1 MKKLFNWKIIL
12 VFVIFLSALLRI
24 HKIDTIPYGSTQDEV
39 VQIYNA
45 YSIWETGKDIEG
57 RSFPLSFNAHSSMSP
72 VGIYLTAPF
81 VGLFELNLFWGRLPS
96 VLVGVG
102 SVFIIFLLGETL
114 FKKKEIGILAALVF
128 SISPW
133 AIHMSRGNWDV
144 NFAMF
149 FYLLGILVFIK
160 NIKNWKFI
168 YALIPFLLGFYSYH
182 ATKVFFVL
190 AIPLMLFFYFDKL
203 KERKKQLIIF
213 ALLSLF
219 ILVSFVGV
227 SRLESVTRQE
237 VNIFNSPEASKMVD
251 SERERNTAPWMLRV
265 ALSNKPLYYLRQIRE
280 NYLEAFSTEFLFL
293 YGETNARADIS
304 SIFYRGQFYIIE
316 LPLLLLGIFYLFTK
330 VEKRAR
336 ILIVVLLLISPLSS
350 TFTIDKNFANRN
362 IMMLPFLILIISLG
376 LYYLIK
382 VVSGFK
388 RGYKII
394 FLSALF
400 LLYLFMV
407 TSYIYQYFFRWP
419 VYGAEAWGG
428 SSRDLAKI
436 ASEKKELY
444 DNIYISNSG
453 KHFLIQYA
461 FFNKI
466 DPEVI
471 QKAWFRAPIKI
482 DSLIFLDTCFDSD
495 SKNVEEFL
503 PEKSLYIAS
512 SENCKYDSTPLE
524 KIMDRGQA
532 IRTIWNMYENR

>member
-149 FYLLGILVFIK
+149 FYLLGILIFIK
-160 NIKNWKFI
+160 NIKSWKFM
-168 YALIPFLLGFYSYH
+168 YSLVPFLLAFYSYH

-190 AIPLMLFFYFDKL
+190 AIPAMLFLYYDRL
-203 KERKKQLIIF
+203 KGRKKLLIIF
-213 ALLSLF
+213 VLLFLSIF
-219 ILVSFVGV
+219 ISFIVVSK
-227 SRLESVTRQE
+227 LESVTRQE
-237 VNIFNSPEASKMVD
+237 VSIFNSTEASRVVD
-251 SERERNTAPWMLRV
+251 SEREKNTAPWILRSV
-265 ALSNKPLYYLRQIRE
+265 LSNKPLYYLREIRE
-280 NYLEAFSTEFLFL
+280 NYLEAFSMQFLFL

-304 SIFYRGQFYIIE
+304 GIFYRGQFYIIE
-316 LPLLLLGIFYLFTK
+316 LPLLIIGLYYLVTKGEKKARLL
-330 VEKRAR
+330 V
-336 ILIVVLLLISPLSS
+336 ILLLLISPFSS

-362 IMMLPFLILIISLG
+362 IMMLPLLILIISLG
-376 LYYLIK
+376 AYYLLK
-382 VVSGFK
+382 KTLYFK
-388 RGYKII
+388 NINRLISITSII
-394 FLSALF
+394 IIYS
-400 LLYLFMV
+400 FMV
-407 TSYIYQYFFRWP
+407 FSYAYQYFFRWP
-419 VYGAEAWGG
+419 VYGAEAWNT
-428 SSRDLAKI
+428 SSRELVEMIYD
-436 ASEKKELY
+436 KKDTY
-444 DNIYISNSG
+444 NNIYISHSG
-453 KHFLIQYA
+453 GILMIQYA

-466 DPEVI
+466 SPEII
-471 QKAWFRAPIKI
+471 QEAWGNKTKKI
-482 DSLIFLDTCFDSD
+482 DNIIFLDTCFDNDLES
-495 SKNVEEFL
+495 VEDFL

-512 SENCKYDSTPLE
+512 SENCHYATIPSTQ
-524 KIMDRGQA
+524 IVDRGEV
-532 IRTIWNMYENR
+532 IRVIWNIYEN